1 MNAWPEVS
9 SDSIDRYLQHVH
21 PRSRDTVNV
30 YRCIL
35 VEFQRFVQSSPSGI
49 GICQSGIEAWLRG
62 CALRW
67 PEHYVLHRA
76 RVVDRFLDFLASEE
90 SIPSNPLAQLRLSL
104 GQRNGTPIVRA
115 LLSPDPSGALEALR
129 PLPQF
134 ASVHGAFMRSH
145 IELMRASGYRYNTQ
159 AGSLLRFDRFLQD
172 RCDLSDL
179 PLAASLRQW
188 AAESTTLH
196 HAVERQQVAR
206 NLARAWQ
213 RFHPRVELP
222 KVDRRLSRQRVQ
234 EQRRPYIY
242 TPQEVRHLLE
252 TAREFPSPR
261 SPLRPLTLYT
271 MLVLAYCAGLRLG
284 ELARLDL
291 DDFRPEAGEIAIR
304 ETKFFKSRT
313 LPLADSV
320 VAALRDYLGARRT
333 AGAPQEGSSGLF
345 WHMQSSARYSRVM
358 THKLLVRVL
367 RRAGLKPEPGRVGPR
382 IHDLRHSMVVN
393 RMLTWYREGINPQAR
408 LPYLATY
415 LGHKDINSTLVYL
428 TVTQELLQEASERFR
443 AFAARSLHVV
453 DGAPK

>member
-1 MNAWPEVS
+1 MKAQLA
-9 SDSIDRYLQHVH
+9 DSGAAINRFLLHVH
-21 PRSRDTVNV
+21 PRSRDTVNG

-35 VEFQRFVQSSPSGI
+35 VEFQRYVQLCPRNTA
-49 GICQSGIEAWLRG
+49 ICQSTIESWLHG
-62 CALRW
+62 CASRW

-76 RVVDRFLDFLASEE
+76 RVVDRFLDFLAAEE
-90 SIPSNPLAQLRLSL
+90 SIPSNPLAQLRLNF
-104 GQRNGTPIVRA
+104 GQRVGTPIVRA
-115 LLSPDPSGALEALR
+115 LLSPDPAQALEALR

-159 AGSLLRFDRFLQD
+159 EGSLLRFDRFLQG
-172 RCDLSDL
+172 RCDLIDQ
-179 PLAASLRQW
+179 PLAVLLQQW

-206 NLARAWQ
+206 NLTRALQ
-213 RFHPRVELP
+213 RIDPRVELP
-222 KVDRRLSRQRVQ
+222 GVDRRLSRQRVL

-252 TAREFPSPR
+252 TAREFPSPL

-291 DDFRPEAGEIAIR
+291 GDVHVAAGEIAIR

-320 VAALRDYLGARRT
+320 MVALRGYLEARQR
-333 AGAPQEGSSGLF
+333 AGAPQNGSSGLF
-345 WHMQSSARYSRVM
+345 WHMQGNGRYSRVM

-393 RMLTWYREGINPQAR
+393 RMLSWYREGINPQAR
-408 LPYLATY
+408 LPFLATY

-443 AFAARSLHVV
+443 AFAAHSRHLVE
-453 DGAPK
+453 GAQQ